1 MATRTFKIL
10 SVAPHLTEG
19 AGIRRGEAKVLSS
32 MSQLVPPAESDP
44 FVHQLQQF
52 DEHLQASG
60 WRDSAAMLVFPS
72 HEVSIRKLEF
82 PFREQKKI
90 DQALEFELDNELLED
105 VSAFTRSYTIVP
117 NDDGSAL
124 VLVYLVPN
132 DYLQA
137 YLALLHNHRLTPVKA
152 TFSAQALCEAHPVE
166 TARHYQVYVGYDEV
180 FVSCIL
186 DQSLHAVKSF
196 PFTLPGLSGS
206 EAPKSAVEVLG
217 LLSSTNGAGS
227 GGGERKKGGTGPPW
241 LPELKNL
248 TGEMMRFI
256 NSHSMGQDYSLSVH
270 GLFSRYLAWDA
281 DARDLAVQPPADP
294 RAAFQDA
301 AFLGILHE
309 IAADPAAVTAARGI
323 NFSSSRT
330 GLLAHA
336 KEFRRPL
343 AALAALLA
351 ALLLMGGVNLGLEI
365 FRQQAELTRIDAEI
379 KLLLKGLVPANTTP
393 AAAVRMLEAKL
404 GKKQKEGAA
413 TAHFSDYYYDSM
425 GFLQDL
431 SALLNKSPQLTLHS
445 VSMNAERYTIA
456 GTTSS
461 YNASEKFKT
470 QLVKIER
477 FKGSEP
483 VITHQ
488 RTSENIS
495 YRIVINR

>member
-1 MATRTFKIL
+1 MATRTFKII

-32 MSQLVPPAESDP
+32 MSQLVPPTESDP

-72 HEVSIRKLEF
+72 HQVSIRKLEF

-90 DQALEFELDNELLED
+90 DQALEFELGNELLED

-137 YLALLHNHRLTPVKA
+137 YLALLQNHRLTPVKA
-152 TFSAQALCEAHPVE
+152 TFSAQALHEAHPAE
-166 TARHYQVYVGYDEV
+166 NARHYQVYLGYDEA

-196 PFTLPGLSGS
+196 PFALPGLYGG

-217 LLSSTNGAGS
+217 LLGSSNGAG
-227 GGGERKKGGTGPPW
+227 GGGARRKKDGAGPPW
-241 LPELKNL
+241 LPELKSL

-256 NSHSMGQDYSLSVH
+256 KSHSMGQNYSVSIH
-270 GLFSRYLAWDA
+270 GLFSRYLAWNA

-309 IAADPAAVTAARGI
+309 VAADSAAVTAVKGI

-336 KEFRRPL
+336 KEYRRPL
-343 AALAALLA
+343 AATAALLA
-351 ALLLMGGVNLGLEI
+351 VLLMMGGINFGLEI
-365 FRQQAELTRIDAEI
+365 LRQQAELARIDIEI
-379 KLLLKGLVPANTTP
+379 KSLLKGVVPANTPP
-393 AAAVRMLEAKL
+393 AAAVRMLEARL
-404 GKKQKEGAA
+404 DKKKKESAA
-413 TAHFSDYYYDSM
+413 IVRFGDYHYDSM

-431 SALLNKSPQLTLHS
+431 SALLKKYPQLTLRS
-445 VSMNAERYTIA
+445 VSMNAERYTIS

-470 QLVKIER
+470 QLARIER
-477 FKGSEP
+477 FKGNEP

-488 RTSENIS
+488 RTSENIT